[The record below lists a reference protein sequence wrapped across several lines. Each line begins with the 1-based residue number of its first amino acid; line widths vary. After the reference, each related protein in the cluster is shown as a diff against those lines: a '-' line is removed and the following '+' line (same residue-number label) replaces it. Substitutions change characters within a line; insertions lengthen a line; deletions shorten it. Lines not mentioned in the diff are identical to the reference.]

1 MYGRVVVDYRP
12 EKINPYCTRII
23 VGVDRVN
30 YMGDCGTTT
39 VYLTTAKIILNRIVS
54 TPNGKFMTIDI
65 KYFYLNTLDRVKD
78 SHEEQEF

>member
-30 YMGDCGTTT
+30 YMGDFGTTT

-54 TPNGKFMTIDI
+54 TPNGKFMTID
-65 KYFYLNTLDRVKD
+65 VK
-78 SHEEQEF
+78 

>member
-1 MYGRVVVDYRP
+1 MCLIEKTDIPINRWGRVVVDYRP

-30 YMGDCGTTT
+30 YMGDFGTTT

-54 TPNGKFMTIDI
+54 TPNGKFMTID
-65 KYFYLNTLDRVKD
+65 VK
-78 SHEEQEF
+78 